1 MSETESH
8 YFRVSYKK
16 LATDIKLSSGLRCD
30 FKFESDV
37 DNCFVFFLYPE
48 FETLSEKSIVGE
60 EWEALNEG
68 TAVIHKPIFP
78 EENKVYHDLVQQR
91 VFLGARGYFVAG
103 DEKIAQVE
111 IIELLDEL

>member
-16 LATDIKLSSGLRCD
+16 LATDIKLSNGLRCD

-48 FETLSEKSIVGE
+48 FETLS
-60 EWEALNEG
+60 
-68 TAVIHKPIFP
+68 
-78 EENKVYHDLVQQR
+78 
-91 VFLGARGYFVAG
+91 
-103 DEKIAQVE
+103 
-111 IIELLDEL
+111 